1 MKRLA
6 FIVFL
11 LPLFLTAQQVPVGS
25 GVPAPVQASASYQG
39 KRGVQPIYYWVCT
52 RFPSGYACMSQPA
65 IASGT
70 EGIGNLGGGN
80 SVNLNW
86 SAVVSGATGYDVIR
100 QSSGGSFSGS
110 CNNGCAIALNI
121 HTTSYSDSSPS
132 AGSNYPPAGLTPVMA
147 AAGRIV
153 LDNLDYATPTLVWVL
168 AGITEPFCFPGSS
181 GCGSSLGITALVG
194 DVAAVGPGV
203 ATATVQ
209 GIEGVPFC
217 TGYTPTNGE
226 FVEYTTGGSPSPCYS
241 AASASAGGITQL
253 TGDATAGPGSGSQ
266 ALTLATVNTG
276 PGTCGDATHVCQITT
291 NGKGLTTAQTA
302 IGITAGTIT
311 GSGTVNDLPKWT
323 GSTALGNSGVSDDGT
338 TVSTAELW
346 AAAQNTSTGDTDA
359 GGNLNVTGNGNFGTG
374 SGAAGSV
381 GWCDTG
387 CVHEQVWD
395 GGSSSYNG
403 TNTMP
408 QSAPASGQVL
418 TCVTASGANCAL
430 GWSTPGGGTAN
441 QNIRSIIAD
450 FGDFTSTASALSAS
464 AQSCTLVPISGT
476 INGVYLVGNASG
488 SVTIDV
494 RTVALAS
501 YTGPGSTVSITASA
515 IPALSSLPTYTD
527 TTLTGWSKTI
537 APNTEFCFYLTSPTT
552 ITGVQII
559 VTFAAN

>member
-1 MKRLA
+1 MTSNTGCSQSQKSSYFFNRSLRLRLRRAWHGMGIPALNQPVLHSFRMKRLA
-6 FIVFL
+6 FSAFL

-291 NGKGLTTAQTA
+291 NGKGQTTAQTA

-395 GGSSSYNG
+395 GDRQATTARIPCRRVRPHLGKFS
-403 TNTMP
+403 
-408 QSAPASGQVL
+408 PALRHRAQTVRL
-418 TCVTASGANCAL
+418 DGARLVAARQ
-430 GWSTPGGGTAN
+430 TRTYV
-441 QNIRSIIAD
+441 R
-450 FGDFTSTASALSAS
+450 LS
-464 AQSCTLVPISGT
+464 
-476 INGVYLVGNASG
+476 
-488 SVTIDV
+488 
-494 RTVALAS
+494 RT
-501 YTGPGSTVSITASA
+501 SA
-515 IPALSSLPTYTD
+515 ISPAPLRRFRPRLNPARWCRFRARSMASTWWA
-527 TTLTGWSKTI
+527 TLR
-537 APNTEFCFYLTSPTT
+537 
-552 ITGVQII
+552 
-559 VTFAAN
+559 AA